1 MMDLKNTNYW
11 KICGD
16 AFNFLKQSLPVQDK
30 DEYWDQV
37 IHEADVIFKKYE
49 NTDEKDF
56 AKDQVLSV
64 VNELDHIY
72 QRKRKRGELS

>member
-1 MMDLKNTNYW
+1 MMDLKGTNYW

-16 AFNFLKQSLPVQDK
+16 CFNFLKQSLPVQEA
-30 DEYWDQV
+30 DEYWDHV
-37 IHEADVIFKKYE
+37 VHEADVIFRKYE

-64 VNELDHIY
+64 ITELEHIY
-72 QRKRKRGELS
+72 KRQRKRGESS